1 VTVPAT
7 ENAGRLLVVGSG
19 LIGTSIG
26 LAARAA
32 GWQVWI
38 DDTDADRL
46 RLAGQVGAGE
56 AWHPGAGSVDLA
68 VVAAP
73 PSVTGQLVVRLIRS
87 GLVTTVSHTCSI
99 QSPPR
104 RDVETSGVDTV
115 RFLGCH
121 PIAGRER
128 SGPHHASGDLFRE
141 RPWIVCP
148 GPDTAEDAVVIVERL
163 AVDCGGLVT
172 RMTEAAHDEL
182 LARLSHVPQLVAS
195 ALAGSLTGLDVADVA
210 LAGAGLRDTSRIADS
225 DPSLWTEIVEGN
237 RAAVAA
243 ALRGVVGP
251 LSELLHAL
259 DGGGAEASDQVR
271 ALLEAGRAGRS
282 LLGGKHGSV
291 AVRWATVAV
300 VVPDSPGKLARL
312 LADAASCGVNVED
325 IRVDHAP
332 GQPVGMVELDVRPAD
347 RETLQ
352 RALQGQGWTVTSSP
366 APAL

>member
-1 VTVPAT
+1 
-7 ENAGRLLVVGSG
+7 VVGSG

-26 LAARAA
+26 LAAGAA
-32 GWQVWI
+32 GWQVWM
-38 DDTDADRL
+38 DDADPDRR

-56 AWHPGAGSVDLA
+56 AWDPDVGSVDLA

-73 PSVTGQLVVRLIRS
+73 PAVTGELTVGLIRANLAS
-87 GLVTTVSHTCSI
+87 TVSHVCSI
-99 QSPPR
+99 QSLPR
-104 RDVETSGVDTV
+104 HDVETSGAPMA
-115 RFLGCH
+115 RFVGSH

-128 SGPHHASGDLFRE
+128 SGPHHASADLFRD

-148 GPDTAEDAVVIVERL
+148 APDTAEDAVAIVERL
-163 AVDCGGLVT
+163 AVDCGGLVS
-172 RMTEAAHDEL
+172 RMSDADHDQL

-195 ALAGSLTGLDVADVA
+195 ALAGSVTGLDVAQVA
-210 LAGAGLRDTSRIADS
+210 LAGAGLRDTSRLADS
-225 DPSLWTEIVEGN
+225 DPTLWTEIVEGN
-237 RAAVAA
+237 RDAVAA
-243 ALRGVVGP
+243 ALREVVEP
-251 LSELLHAL
+251 LRGLLNTL
-259 DGGGAEASDQVR
+259 DESGSHASDQVR
-271 ALLEAGRAGRS
+271 LLLEAGRAGRS

-291 AVRWATVAV
+291 AVRWASVAV

-332 GQPVGMVELDVRPAD
+332 GQPVGMVELDVRPEG

-352 RALQGQGWTVTSSP
+352 RALEGQGWTVTSSP

>member
-1 VTVPAT
+1 MTKPAQGR
-7 ENAGRLLVVGSG
+7 AGRLLVVGSG

-26 LAARAA
+26 LAASAA
-32 GWQVWI
+32 GWQVWM
-38 DDTDADRL
+38 DDTDTDRL
-46 RLAGQVGAGE
+46 RLARQVGAGE
-56 AWHPGAGSVDLA
+56 AWHPDAGTVDLA
-68 VVAAP
+68 IVAAP
-73 PSVTGQLVVRLIRS
+73 PAVTGQLVVELIHS
-87 GLVTTVSHTCSI
+87 GLAATVSHSCSI
-99 QSPPR
+99 QLLPR
-104 RDVETSGVDTV
+104 REVEMSGVDTRQFV
-115 RFLGCH
+115 GCH

-148 GPDTAEDAVVIVERL
+148 APGTTDDAVAIVERL
-163 AVDCGGLVT
+163 ARDCGGLVT
-172 RMTEAAHDEL
+172 RMPEAAHDEL

-195 ALAGSLTGLDVADVA
+195 ALAGTLTGLEVGDVA
-210 LAGAGLRDTSRIADS
+210 LAGTGLRDTSRLADS

-243 ALRGVVGP
+243 ALRDVVGP
-251 LSELLHAL
+251 LSALLRAL
-259 DGGGAEASDQVR
+259 DEDGTEANDQVR
-271 ALLEAGRAGRS
+271 GLLEAGRKGRA

-291 AVRWATVAV
+291 AVQWATVAV

-332 GQPVGMVELDVRPAD
+332 GHPVGMVELDVRPEG

-352 RALQGQGWTVTSSP
+352 HALEGQGWTVTSSP